1 MTTSLDGDQRGAMVA
16 SKGRVPMTML
26 SLFDGRRLWLV
37 SFVSIVAILA
47 VNYIVSGPAHV
58 GSPIV
63 VRLAAAAIVTAF
75 VAVAKFVAGPR
86 AAVVTAVVGVLIA
99 VVVLRQAAWRS
110 NSRGLDRVMRR
121 ANDIGFGRVWV
132 TSCGDSAKTVV
143 VDPLR
148 TRSRPRWAT

>member
-1 MTTSLDGDQRGAMVA
+1 MTIPARPLDR
-16 SKGRVPMTML
+16 K
-26 SLFDGRRLWLV
+26 RLWLV

-86 AAVVTAVVGVLIA
+86 AAAATAVVGVVVA
-99 VVVLRQAAWRS
+99 VVVLRQAA
-110 NSRGLDRVMRR
+110 
-121 ANDIGFGRVWV
+121 
-132 TSCGDSAKTVV
+132 
-143 VDPLR
+143 
-148 TRSRPRWAT
+148 